1 MYNYDY
7 TIKLLSLIGEND
19 DKESTN
25 SLVELLFNQFY
36 DNILIPSQNQ
46 ANLEL
51 SLFIYK
57 LLEDNIISM
66 NSASID
72 IFLSDNNFIGKFK
85 FSYVR
90 KDEFRIFFS
99 KLLNLILFNIENNG
113 DNCLDISLNNNKSKL
128 E

>member
-1 MYNYDY
+1 
-7 TIKLLSLIGEND
+7 
-19 DKESTN
+19 
-25 SLVELLFNQFY
+25 
-36 DNILIPSQNQ
+36 
-46 ANLEL
+46 
-51 SLFIYK
+51 
-57 LLEDNIISM
+57 M